1 LKSEDVLVL
10 QRLGFPDVGSHRRFV
25 SALAIDAVGS
35 GIWMPLS
42 LLYFLHQTSL
52 GLVRLGLAMTVAN
65 ALVIPVVPVI
75 GSLVDRI
82 GPRRVMQV
90 GNAGAAV
97 AFLLYPFAHAWWS
110 VTLLVFCATATRSA
124 FWGALGPM
132 VTGLTRPGEREI
144 WFGFLQAMRNGGY
157 GVGGVLAAVAL
168 TEGTDAAFQGV
179 VLANAASYVVAFVL
193 MLGVAGGD
201 RAARDPDSS
210 TDSSTDGSTDGSTG
224 GRRAGWWVAFADRGY
239 RMLIAVIFCYALT
252 ETTLNVTMPVY
263 FVDTL
268 GLPGWVPGTVFVI
281 NTVMIGVGQGLVVR
295 SMTGAVRRRVLL
307 TAITFSA
314 VSFVL
319 MYAAHALAVVTGVV
333 VVLVAAVVYTLGEMT
348 AGPVVSALSAETP
361 PPDQRGRYMAATQLA
376 WSSSSAVAP
385 LVWTTLLHHGPLAAW
400 AGPVL
405 LCVVWAGLVLL
416 LARRMPQVS
425 RPVTNVAE
433 GEPGAVESTTEASS
447 ST

>member
-1 LKSEDVLVL
+1 LKSEDDRVL
-10 QRLGFPDVGSHRRFV
+10 QRLGFPDVGPHRRFV

-35 GIWMPLS
+35 GVWMPLS
-42 LLYFLHQTSL
+42 MLYFLHQTSL
-52 GLVRLGLAMTVAN
+52 SLVQLGLAMTIAN
-65 ALVIPVVPVI
+65 TLVIPAVPVL

-82 GPRRVMQV
+82 GPKRVMQV
-90 GNAGAAV
+90 GNAGAAA
-97 AFLLYPFAHAWWS
+97 AFALYPFAHSLWA
-110 VTLLVFCATATRSA
+110 VTLLVFAATATRSA

-132 VTGLTRPGEREI
+132 VTTITRPGEREI
-144 WFGFLQAMRNGGY
+144 WFGFLQAMRNAGY
-157 GVGGVLAAVAL
+157 GIGGVLAAVAL
-168 TEGTDAAFQGV
+168 TVGTGAAFQAV
-179 VLANAASYVVAFVL
+179 VLANAASYVVAFGL

-201 RAARDPDSS
+201 RPEE
-210 TDSSTDGSTDGSTG
+210 
-224 GRRAGWWVAFADRGY
+224 RRADDEPPAAWWRPFVDRGY
-239 RMLIAVIFCYALT
+239 RVLMLVIFCYALA

-295 SMTGAVRRRVLL
+295 AMTGAVRRRVLL

-314 VSFVL
+314 VSFVML
-319 MYAAHALAVVTGVV
+319 YAADALSVGTGVA

-348 AGPVVSALSAETP
+348 AGPVVAALSAETP

-385 LVWTTLLHHGPLAAW
+385 LLWSALLDRGALAAW
-400 AGPVL
+400 VGPVL
-405 LCVVWAGLVLL
+405 LCVVWAALVEV
-416 LARRMPQVS
+416 LAVRMPQVA

-433 GEPGAVESTTEASS
+433 GEPGAVDPTAVSTGEAPSS
-447 ST
+447 S